1 MTDTTAAGSTPSTT
15 PTPTPTQVQRST
27 GGILGKDD
35 FLKLM
40 VAQLQ
45 HQDPMNPM
53 QDSDMMGQM
62 ASFSTLE
69 QITNMAAANQTIA
82 SNLTSTG
89 AIGLIGRTVTYTD
102 ENDIPHTGVVSKVTT
117 AGGSPSLTVDG
128 VDGIAPATVSQVA

>member
-1 MTDTTAAGSTPSTT
+1 MTDTSAISTT
-15 PTPTPTQVQRST
+15 PTTVTPTPNQVNRTT
-27 GGILGKDD
+27 GGTLGKDD

-69 QITNMAAANQTIA
+69 QITNMATANQTIA
-82 SNLTSTG
+82 SNLTSSG

-102 ENDIPHTGVVSKVTT
+102 ADDISHTGVVDKVTT
-117 AGGSPSLTVDG
+117 AGGSPSLTVGG
-128 VDGIAPATVSQVA
+128 VDGIDPAHISQVA